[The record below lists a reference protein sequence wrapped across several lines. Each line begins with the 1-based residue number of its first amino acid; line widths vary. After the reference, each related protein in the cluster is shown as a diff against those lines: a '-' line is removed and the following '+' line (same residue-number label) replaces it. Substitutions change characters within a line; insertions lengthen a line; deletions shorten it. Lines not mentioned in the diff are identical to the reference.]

1 MTCVG
6 YPLQVMVVFILKGKA
21 YQYNYDESSLVNII
35 FRIVYLT
42 ISLYLILKKIFTPK
56 KLSAPIGLIAFILF
70 WLIYSIRLFYDLEIR
85 GLAFMSYSKYY
96 VYSWAFGCTFLPA
109 LAVLLNANKI
119 VISRFTK
126 YLFLILLA
134 GNLFIAASLM
144 NVTPKIFSGILSSR
158 IQLYEVRIGSTW
170 NYLLNSI
177 SISYYGELLCLIA
190 VVFLIVYYKVISLKF
205 ILLVFF
211 ASILGVFNLLA
222 GASRGPMI
230 FFIFILLLII
240 VNAGALGFKKLIRR
254 RYFGLTIISLIFI
267 IVSVIIGTTVIVRH
281 KLNISNIMIQNRMSA
296 LLELPVNGK
305 NYDRIYMWESA
316 WQQFKSSPVLGDR
329 FINNIDKTYSHNI
342 ILDSL
347 MSTGLL
353 GTIPFLFYLAMPFL
367 MFYKLNKTRKRQLL
381 IVFILFL
388 ATFMLSMT
396 SGGLFTVSEFWIL
409 SALIIG
415 LCSSPKTLKLTT

>member
-1 MTCVG
+1 
-6 YPLQVMVVFILKGKA
+6 
-21 YQYNYDESSLVNII
+21 
-35 FRIVYLT
+35 
-42 ISLYLILKKIFTPK
+42 
-56 KLSAPIGLIAFILF
+56 
-70 WLIYSIRLFYDLEIR
+70 
-85 GLAFMSYSKYY
+85 
-96 VYSWAFGCTFLPA
+96 
-109 LAVLLNANKI
+109 
-119 VISRFTK
+119 
-126 YLFLILLA
+126 
-134 GNLFIAASLM
+134 
-144 NVTPKIFSGILSSR
+144 
-158 IQLYEVRIGSTW
+158 
-170 NYLLNSI
+170 
-177 SISYYGELLCLIA
+177 
-190 VVFLIVYYKVISLKF
+190 
-205 ILLVFF
+205 
-211 ASILGVFNLLA
+211 
-222 GASRGPMI
+222 
-230 FFIFILLLII
+230 
-240 VNAGALGFKKLIRR
+240 
-254 RYFGLTIISLIFI
+254 
-267 IVSVIIGTTVIVRH
+267 
-281 KLNISNIMIQNRMSA
+281 MIQNRMSA